1 MPPQLFPNE
10 NNSQV
15 SDGFMHNFCS
25 IMLRLCRP
33 FCTNYRE
40 GKILRVDPTYPAVPT
55 VSCTL
60 NSGCGI
66 MKLMIG

>member
-1 MPPQLFPNE
+1 MPPQLFPLE

-33 FCTNYRE
+33 FCTNYRD
-40 GKILRVDPTYPAVPT
+40 GKILKVDPTYPAVPT
-55 VSCTL
+55 VSHAL
-60 NSGCGI
+60 SSVYGI
-66 MKLMIG
+66 IKLMIG